1 MDPHQWIQM
10 YFPYIMKKNSI
21 KQLLLH
27 GTDILINKLLTDYFT
42 YVYTVRVYDE
52 KC

>member
-1 MDPHQWIQM
+1 
-10 YFPYIMKKNSI
+10 MKKNSI